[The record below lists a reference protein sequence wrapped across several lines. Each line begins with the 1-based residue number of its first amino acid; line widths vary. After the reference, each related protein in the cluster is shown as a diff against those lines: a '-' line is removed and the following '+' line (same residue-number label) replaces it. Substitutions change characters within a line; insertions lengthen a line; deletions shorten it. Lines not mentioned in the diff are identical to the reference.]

1 MIQLKVTGVSRRSSS
16 EVSTRKFTYPEDKPR
31 IVEQFNGAIWEEIEF
46 QLLPEE
52 KPVISV
58 ANIEGS
64 GYLVGNVAKI
74 LINDPALFG
83 TFKTGDVINFIPNIE
98 TTGIDTTGS
107 EVQEPPAETPPQQPV
122 QTVITATAEEPA
134 SIVVPKIL

>member
-1 MIQLKVTGVSRRSSS
+1 MIQLKVTGVAQRSSS

-46 QLLPEE
+46 QLLPED
-52 KPVISV
+52 KPTISV

-64 GYLVGNVAKI
+64 GYLVGNLARI

-83 TFKTGDVINFIPNIE
+83 SFKTGDIINFIPNID

-107 EVQEPPAETPPQQPV
+107 EVKEVTPPQPAPA
-122 QTVITATAEEPA
+122 VINTTAATTENPA
-134 SIVVPKIL
+134 SIVIPKSL